1 MKTLAH
7 IPLPNRQAPREPW
20 SVEIQVHSFRNF
32 RDAER
37 IDLIWDPA
45 PGRRTGALGD
55 GVDVCVPLI
64 P

>member
-1 MKTLAH
+1 MKH
-7 IPLPNRQAPREPW
+7 LPISLHPTGKLPRKPW
-20 SVEIQVHSFRNF
+20 SVEGQVHSYRNF

-45 PGRRTGALGD
+45 PGRRTDALGD
-55 GVDVCVPLI
+55 GVDVGASLI

>member
-1 MKTLAH
+1 M
-7 IPLPNRQAPREPW
+7 
-20 SVEIQVHSFRNF
+20 HSYRNF
-32 RDAER
+32 RDPER

-55 GVDVCVPLI
+55 GVDVWVPLI

>member
-1 MKTLAH
+1 MKH
-7 IPLPNRQAPREPW
+7 LPASLHPTGKPPRKPW
-20 SVEIQVHSFRNF
+20 SVERQVHSYRNF

-55 GVDVCVPLI
+55 GVDVWVPLI